1 MTKKTIK
8 IEDDP
13 KEKILIVE
21 DEESLRTVL
30 RDKLKGEGYNVL
42 TAKNGKEGLA
52 VALKKHPD
60 LILADII
67 MPVMDGM
74 TMVKKL
80 RDDTW
85 GKNVSVIILTNL
97 SDAEKTA
104 EAVDR
109 GVFDILIKSDWKIE
123 DVVDKIKNEL
133 NS

>member
-123 DVVDKIKNEL
+123 DVIDKIKNEL